1 MEPINYQLAFSEAAA
16 TYVSDV
22 NHSFEKEVNE
32 PLQQQTKENPEE
44 VLTRSDVEKMLEAH
58 LSKIETL
65 IQTSEQKIDQMDK
78 NTPQAEVIEKTEGFL
93 TKIKEALK
101 DFSDT
106 VKYLVGDMTDDA
118 RLKVKNGIN
127 SRILRVNSSIKSLG
141 EKIDKKFAIEEKVV
155 RIDPR
160 EAKRNA
166 LAAAQEKQA
175 KSEVASQPG
184 TAVDIDVSKAAEV
197 TFNPPKLNQTAA
209 LSEKEAQSLTT
220 DNVYD
225 FKKVSEFAFNKRAAE
240 TEHNWQAHEEK
251 FGDSDLSQAWNI
263 FLKDAWNIQSE
274 IAPMI
279 NSNLASTWEQEY
291 YDFFYVGG
299 KEAYDASIEKGTQLD
314 YSPEAIQHFEKLYD
328 SQVVKTMQESLS
340 NEVIGKHSPAR
351 GETSI
356 VEQSTNEPLP
366 HEMEGTQYVQKPLA
380 NKPNKFEQR
389 KAAAIEKNKMIEQ
402 NLAASPDKQVVNDSP
417 TMK

>member
-32 PLQQQTKENPEE
+32 PLQQQIKENPEE

-141 EKIDKKFAIEEKVV
+141 EKIDKKFAIEAKVV

-160 EAKRNA
+160 EEKRDA
-166 LAAAQEKQA
+166 LAAAQKTQA
-175 KSEVASQPG
+175 KPEVAAQSG

-197 TFNPPKLNQTAA
+197 TFNPPKTDQTAT
-209 LSEKEAQSLTT
+209 LSEKEVHSLLT
-220 DNVYD
+220 DKVYD
-225 FKKVSEFAFNKRAAE
+225 FKKVSEFAFNKRAEA
-240 TEHNWQAHEEK
+240 TDKNWEAYQEK
-251 FGDSDLSQAWNI
+251 FGDSDLSQAWNV

-279 NSNLASTWEQEY
+279 NSELASTWEQEY

-299 KEAYDASIEKGTQLD
+299 KEAYDSSIEKGTHLD
-314 YSPEAIQHFEKLYD
+314 YSPEAIQHFESLYD
-328 SQVVKTMQESLS
+328 QQVAKTMQENLS

-351 GETSI
+351 GEAPI
-356 VEQSTNEPLP
+356 VEQSANEPLP
-366 HEMEGTQYVQKPLA
+366 HEMESKQPVQKPLA